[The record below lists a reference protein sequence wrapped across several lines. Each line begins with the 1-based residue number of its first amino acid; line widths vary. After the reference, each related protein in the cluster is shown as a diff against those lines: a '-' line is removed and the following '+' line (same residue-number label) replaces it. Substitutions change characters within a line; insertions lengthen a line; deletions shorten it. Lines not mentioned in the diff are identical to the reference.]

1 MEQSIFEIVEF
12 LDNKI
17 SDKKTHE
24 KNVRFKF
31 CNIYWNLNK
40 RRILYTFITKIKRLI
55 SCDIYIIF
63 IVLILTPI

>member
-24 KNVRFKF
+24 KNVHFKF

-40 RRILYTFITKIKRLI
+40 RHVF
-55 SCDIYIIF
+55 YIH
-63 IVLILTPI
+63 LLQK